1 MCGLSLTTRK
11 TQANE
16 EKKSAQLRSH
26 SDYFHSRNSHS
37 LHSIMDKAVHDLYK
51 ATNDD
56 QQKVTAPND
65 AGSSSVPTA
74 PEPVGQS
81 LVGQQATKP
90 ITQADAEANPAFHP
104 N

>member
-1 MCGLSLTTRK
+1 
-11 TQANE
+11 
-16 EKKSAQLRSH
+16 
-26 SDYFHSRNSHS
+26 
-37 LHSIMDKAVHDLYK
+37 MDKAVHDLYK

-65 AGSSSVPTA
+65 ASSTSVPTA
-74 PEPVGQS
+74 PETVGQG

-90 ITQADAEANPAFHP
+90 VTQADTEANPAIHP